1 MTEKVR
7 KSHGYSELT
16 HVFGT
21 AGRVCFRFRL
31 QGIRQSNKPA
41 IQLKTIRKRKNSLRS
56 DSFLFL
62 INAASQALTLS
73 NALPQ
78 SPFSFPPQP
87 SRKVY
92 HSRLFRIRESVCCI
106 RLIFSA
112 HPFRNTPQKNADFK
126 TAGRNRNLY
135 RQIHDF
141 FRLI

>member
-92 HSRLFRIRESVCCI
+92 QRGCI